1 MTAHVVARELPA
13 TITTRPG
20 AVRLLA
26 AAEYGEQRG
35 QHHATTHQEGH
46 AMYAEDRACDCAGC
60 WACAGH
66 VKGCTCDI
74 DWDELAERRLDAGPP

>member
-1 MTAHVVARELPA
+1 MTDHDVAGEL
-13 TITTRPG
+13 R
-20 AVRLLA
+20 VLLA
-26 AAEYGEQRG
+26 AAEYGEQ
-35 QHHATTHQEGH
+35 QYQPHATTHQEGH